1 MSTGRSSLSQGFIRT
16 CHQNTPMPKY
26 LINEFVGPTTCNKIT
41 AEINYH
47 YLWWNLLIVKF
58 IMNWVHQIF
67 LLGIK
72 KIRYFHL
79 VRKLL
84 WLRFLRIGFVLPVF
98 EGNNDILKIIKE
110 ANSEVLIFRC
120 LLSLLVRNDTAE
132 FEVLM
137 TIYFEDITKNI
148 SPDNWGNHQTNFIA
162 QYLYERK
169 IFK

>member
-1 MSTGRSSLSQGFIRT
+1 M
-16 CHQNTPMPKY
+16 
-26 LINEFVGPTTCNKIT
+26 
-41 AEINYH
+41 
-47 YLWWNLLIVKF
+47 
-58 IMNWVHQIF
+58 
-67 LLGIK
+67 
-72 KIRYFHL
+72 RYFHL

-98 EGNNDILKIIKE
+98 EGNIDILKIIKE

-132 FEVLM
+132 FEALM

-148 SPDNWGNHQTNFIA
+148 SPDNWENHQINFIA

-169 IFK
+169 MFKQNHCINK